1 MSTSLTQSIHIHIH
15 FTYTCMYTDADILTY
30 TYIHFTCIHISHI
43 YIYADILVVRT
54 DKSAM

>member
-1 MSTSLTQSIHIHIH
+1 
-15 FTYTCMYTDADILTY
+15 MYTDADILTY
-30 TYIHFTCIHISHI
+30 TYIHFTYTYLT

>member
-1 MSTSLTQSIHIHIH
+1 
-15 FTYTCMYTDADILTY
+15 MYTDADILTY